1 MVYVDLAFPDVG
13 VPEIEP
19 VVVLKVKPL
28 GRAGKM
34 AKDDTAPSELVEV
47 TVGAKAVMASSL

>member
-28 GRAGKM
+28 GRAGEM

-47 TVGAKAVMASSL
+47 IVGVKAVIASSL